1 MGGDAAKSRRVYW
14 CFCSLKTEINRQKG
28 GWLKNEWMRGIVIQF
43 TVCLSFLFFFF
54 LFFDQLSL
62 FSMGTNCS
70 RLKARGNKSNSSPSA
85 ALNLTILPVKLLE
98 HSWIQTLFSPS
109 SDLQINIIMTFDKLP
124 FPRARAAV
132 AKRIRPD
139 MEMAHHHRNW
149 LLSRSWLKVTQAARQ
164 MSN

>member
-1 MGGDAAKSRRVYW
+1 MFLFAQNRNKSSKRW
-14 CFCSLKTEINRQKG
+14 LIKKWMNEGNRYT
-28 GWLKNEWMRGIVIQF
+28 IYSVSF
-43 TVCLSFLFFFF
+43 FSFLFFS
-54 LFFDQLSL
+54 FFDQLSL